1 MRIGFIGLGVMGRPM
16 MRNLIEA
23 GHHLT
28 VYDRNREKREA
39 CVDLGARGAASS
51 RDVAAASELVITMVS
66 DTPDVEAVVF
76 GADSVAA
83 GLAPGGVV
91 VDMST
96 ISSTATVEFARR
108 LEAQGSDWVDAPVS
122 GGEPA
127 AISGKLSI
135 MAGGRKEA
143 FDRALPVLQSLGST
157 IVYAGIAG
165 NGQKTKMVNQVVGS
179 LNLLA
184 VVEGLRLAK
193 AAGLN
198 VESTL
203 QAVSQG
209 AAGSWMLSNLGPRI
223 LKEDFA
229 PGFRIRL
236 HQKDLRLAKELLE
249 SLDMDAPGSAL
260 TYQLFT
266 RALDAGLGEDGNQ
279 GLWQLW
285 EKA

>member
-1 MRIGFIGLGVMGRPM
+1 MAG
-16 MRNLIEA
+16 NLIEA

-28 VYDRNREKREA
+28 VYDRNREKRVVGVA
-39 CVDLGARGAASS
+39 LGARDASS
-51 RDVAAASELVITMVS
+51 SREVAAASEMVITMVS

-76 GADSVAA
+76 GPDGVAA

-108 LEAQGSDWVDAPVS
+108 LAAQGSDWVDAPVS

-127 AISGKLSI
+127 AISAKLSI
-135 MAGGRKEA
+135 MAGGRKAA
-143 FDRALPVLQSLGST
+143 FDRALPVLQTLGST
-157 IVYAGIAG
+157 VVYTGVAG
-165 NGQKTKMVNQVVGS
+165 NGQKTKMVNQVIGS
-179 LNLLA
+179 LNLLG

-193 AAGLN
+193 AAGLD
-198 VESTL
+198 VEATL

-223 LKEDFA
+223 LKNDFA

-236 HQKDLRLAKELLE
+236 HQKDLRLAKELTQ
-249 SLDMDAPGSAL
+249 SLSMDCPGSAL
-260 TYQLFT
+260 AYELFT
-266 RALDAGLGEDGNQ
+266 RALESGLGEDGNQ

>member
-16 MRNLIEA
+16 AGNLIEA

-28 VYDRNREKREA
+28 VYDRNREKRVVGVA
-39 CVDLGARGAASS
+39 LGARDASS
-51 RDVAAASELVITMVS
+51 SREVAAASEMVITMVS

-76 GADSVAA
+76 GPDGVAA

-108 LEAQGSDWVDAPVS
+108 LAAQGSDWVDAPVS

-127 AISGKLSI
+127 AISAKLSI
-135 MAGGRKEA
+135 MAGGRKAA
-143 FDRALPVLQSLGST
+143 FDRALPVLQTLGST
-157 IVYAGIAG
+157 VVYTGVAG
-165 NGQKTKMVNQVVGS
+165 NGQKTKMVNQVIGS
-179 LNLLA
+179 LNLLG

-193 AAGLN
+193 AAGLD
-198 VESTL
+198 VEATL

-223 LKEDFA
+223 LKNDFA

-236 HQKDLRLAKELLE
+236 HQKDLRLAKELTQ
-249 SLDMDAPGSAL
+249 SLSMDCPGSAL
-260 TYQLFT
+260 AYELFT
-266 RALDAGLGEDGNQ
+266 RALESGLGEDGNQ